1 MEKSQALLTHSTTIH
16 RSQNCAV
23 CQTVTEQ
30 EILYEKWGYS
40 ILRCKVCYLG
50 SAYVDDG
57 FDASRIYSEDYFQ
70 GRRKDGY
77 ADYVGSERVLR
88 REFRRVLNKIRLY
101 GPSEGRLLEVGCA
114 YGFLLLE
121 AQQYF
126 ESYGIE
132 ICEEAA
138 RACQS
143 RGLNVHCGTVN
154 RKFLKENGSFDLII
168 MLDVIEHLQEPAEV
182 LRWLYEALSRRGSLM
197 ISTGDWESVIARVL
211 KKHWRLM
218 TPPQHLF
225 YFSRRTMT
233 GLLEKIGFRVAYCGR
248 PWKSVPLG
256 LAAYQFG
263 NRIGLRLSMLESLNR
278 LAVPVN
284 LFDTIQV
291 IARKE

>member
-1 MEKSQALLTHSTTIH
+1 MLTDSATTYQS
-16 RSQNCAV
+16 RSCAV
-23 CQTVTEQ
+23 CQTTTEQ
-30 EILYEKWGYS
+30 EILYQKWGYP
-40 ILRCKVCYLG
+40 ILRCKACHLG
-50 SAYVDDG
+50 SAWIGDG
-57 FDASRIYSEDYFQ
+57 VDASIIYSKGYFQ
-70 GRRKDGY
+70 GCRKDGY

-132 ICEEAA
+132 ICEDAA

-154 RKFLKENGSFDLII
+154 RKFLKENGPFDAMI
-168 MLDVIEHLQEPAEV
+168 MLDVIEHLQEPGEV
-182 LRWLYEALSRRGSLM
+182 LRWLYEALNRRGSLM
-197 ISTGDWESVIARVL
+197 ISTGDWDSMFARLL

-233 GLLEKIGFRVAYCGR
+233 GLLEKIGFRVA
-248 PWKSVPLG
+248 
-256 LAAYQFG
+256 
-263 NRIGLRLSMLESLNR
+263 
-278 LAVPVN
+278 
-284 LFDTIQV
+284 
-291 IARKE
+291 

>member
-1 MEKSQALLTHSTTIH
+1 
-16 RSQNCAV
+16 
-23 CQTVTEQ
+23 
-30 EILYEKWGYS
+30 
-40 ILRCKVCYLG
+40 
-50 SAYVDDG
+50 
-57 FDASRIYSEDYFQ
+57 
-70 GRRKDGY
+70 
-77 ADYVGSERVLR
+77 
-88 REFRRVLNKIRLY
+88 
-101 GPSEGRLLEVGCA
+101 
-114 YGFLLLE
+114 LLE

-154 RKFLKENGSFDLII
+154 RKFLKENGPFDAMV
-168 MLDVIEHLQEPAEV
+168 MLDVIEHLQDPGEV
-182 LRWLYEALSRRGSLM
+182 LTWLYEALNRRGSLM
-197 ISTGDWESVIARVL
+197 ISTGDWDSIMARVL

-225 YFSRRTMT
+225 YFSRRTIT
-233 GLLEKIGFRVAYCGR
+233 GLLEKIGFRVTYCAR

-263 NRIGLRLSMLESLNR
+263 NRMGLRLSMLESLNW

-284 LFDTIQV
+284 LFDTIHV